1 MSLKMVSADLIS
13 CNFKLK
19 NAEKCVY
26 NLELKKYESS
36 EKQQEDGFEYT
47 AILTFDLMSHIRK
60 PVMLFQC
67 SFALVYKGDEEGR
80 QRLKEHIVVAHAIP
94 YLREFV
100 SNLTMRTPIP
110 TLMID
115 PVNAPELWEQ
125 YNSRKSNN

>member
-60 PVMLFQC
+60 PLCC
-67 SFALVYKGDEEGR
+67 SSVRLLWSTKGMKKDAS
-80 QRLKEHIVVAHAIP
+80 V
-94 YLREFV
+94 
-100 SNLTMRTPIP
+100 
-110 TLMID
+110 
-115 PVNAPELWEQ
+115 
-125 YNSRKSNN
+125 